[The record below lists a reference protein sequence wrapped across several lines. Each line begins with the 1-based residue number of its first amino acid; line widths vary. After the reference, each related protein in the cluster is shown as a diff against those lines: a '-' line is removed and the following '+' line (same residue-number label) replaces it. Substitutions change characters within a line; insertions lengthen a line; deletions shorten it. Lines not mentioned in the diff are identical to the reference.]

1 MANIKNFTSKNLSTQ
16 IESLLKIGKF
26 DLALEILKAREIQN
40 LLPNI
45 LKTLKRRTEKK
56 EDFKKTK
63 IYSKTS
69 LNKNLLEKLQ
79 EILKIDTENSQIIID
94 KNLSAGIKIKSGGK
108 VVDATLETMLE
119 NEIAKII

>member
-1 MANIKNFTSKNLSTQ
+1 M
-16 IESLLKIGKF
+16 
-26 DLALEILKAREIQN
+26 
-40 LLPNI
+40 
-45 LKTLKRRTEKK
+45 
-56 EDFKKTK
+56 
-63 IYSKTS
+63 
-69 LNKNLLEKLQ
+69 Q

>member
-1 MANIKNFTSKNLSTQ
+1 MANAKNFTSKNLSIQ
-16 IESLLKIGKF
+16 IENLLKIGKV
-26 DLALEILKAREIQN
+26 DLVVDILKAKEIQN
-40 LLPNI
+40 LLQNI
-45 LKTLKRRTEKK
+45 LKILKRKSDKK
-56 EDFKKTK
+56 EDFEKTK

-69 LNKNLLEKLQ
+69 LNKNILEKLQ